1 MHSAAIRPD
10 PFAPYRILRTKVP
23 GLRPGHDLSFSGRM
37 AALIYRAYEF
47 EKLVS
52 VTKLCQFPP
61 DLEIEI
67 ASSAINA
74 MKVILVSVLT
84 HGNVNLS
91 VHEKE
96 IFVA

>member
-1 MHSAAIRPD
+1 
-10 PFAPYRILRTKVP
+10 
-23 GLRPGHDLSFSGRM
+23 M

-52 VTKLCQFPP
+52 VRKLCQFPP

-74 MKVILVSVLT
+74 MRVILVSVLT

-91 VHEKE
+91 VHLKE
-96 IFVA
+96 TFVFMLSFSTFAYFNKSDNEPLH